1 MLERKAPTLHLF
13 EQQLDAGKTLFGEL
27 AKKIRS
33 KKAILLEEKLFFFQL
48 FLELIGKIHFE
59 EKKLSLKL
67 FSPFDQL
74 YRNLKLVHHVRLINK
89 VYESH
94 SINFKESLVDYKQD
108 LDEDK
113 KRVYTDLFD
122 TILSA
127 PIKIWEDLYLS
138 VYPFARQLTPFQVNT
153 GSTQLINEEI
163 DFSHF
168 DAKNELD
175 PLSIKDIYEGLN
187 KIIAIENIR
196 TSMGLNPI
204 FTDDV
209 HKKINLLSQQLYD
222 WYQNHLFF
230 QHFSHFLRDKETVDK
245 RYLHLLKTVK
255 KNHKGLTTGVVTQSV
270 HLFTRVLH

>member
-1 MLERKAPTLHLF
+1 MLEKKAPTLLLF

-74 YRNLKLVHHVRLINK
+74 YRNLKLVHHVRLITD

-94 SINFKESLVDYKQD
+94 TANFNEPLFDYKQD

-113 KRVYTDLFD
+113 KRVYTELFD

-138 VYPFARQLTPFQVNT
+138 VYPFARQLTAFQVNT

-175 PLSIKDIYEGLN
+175 PVSIKDIYEGLN

-209 HKKINLLSQQLYD
+209 HKKANLLSQKLYN

-230 QHFSHFLRDKETVDK
+230 QHFSHFLRDKENVDR
-245 RYLHLLKTVK
+245 RYLHVLKTVK
-255 KNHKGLTTGVVTQSV
+255 KNHKGLTTDVVTQSV
-270 HLFTRVLH
+270 HLFTQVLH

>member
-1 MLERKAPTLHLF
+1 MLERKAPTLLLF

-33 KKAILLEEKLFFFQL
+33 KKAIHLEEKLFFYQL

-67 FSPFDQL
+67 FSSFDQL
-74 YRNLKLVHHVRLINK
+74 YRNLKLVHHVRIINDL
-89 VYESH
+89 YESQR
-94 SINFKESLVDYKQD
+94 INLNEPLTDYKQD

-113 KRVYTDLFD
+113 KRVYTELFD

-138 VYPFARQLTPFQVNT
+138 VYPFVRELTPFQVNT
-153 GSTQLINEEI
+153 ATTQIINEEV

-175 PLSIKDIYEGLN
+175 PISIKDIYEGLN

-204 FTDDV
+204 FTDAV
-209 HKKINLLSQQLYD
+209 HKKINLLSRQLYD

-230 QHFSHFLRDKETVDK
+230 QHFSHFLREKETVDK
-245 RYLHLLKTVK
+245 KHLQLLKTIK
-255 KNHKGLTTGVVTQSV
+255 KNHKRLTTDVATQSV
-270 HLFTRVLH
+270 YLFTQVLH

>member
-1 MLERKAPTLHLF
+1 MLERKAPTLRLF
-13 EQQLDAGKTLFGEL
+13 EHQLDAGKTLFGEL
-27 AKKIRS
+27 AKKIDS
-33 KKAILLEEKLFFFQL
+33 KKAILLEEKLFSFQL

-74 YRNLKLVHHVRLINK
+74 YRDLKLVHHVRLITD
-89 VYESH
+89 VYERH
-94 SINFKESLVDYKQD
+94 RMNFNEPFADYKQD

-138 VYPFARQLTPFQVNT
+138 VYPFIRQLTPFQVNT
-153 GSTQLINEEI
+153 ASTQLINEEI

-175 PLSIKDIYEGLN
+175 SISIKDIYEGLN

-209 HKKINLLSQQLYD
+209 HKKIDFLSQKLYD

-245 RYLHLLKTVK
+245 RYLHLLKTIK
-255 KNHKGLTTGVVTQSV
+255 KDHKGLTTGVITQSV

>member
-13 EQQLDAGKTLFGEL
+13 ERQLDAGKTLFGEL

-33 KKAILLEEKLFFFQL
+33 KKAILLEEKLFFLQL

-74 YRNLKLVHHVRLINK
+74 YRNLKLVHHVRLITDA
-89 VYESH
+89 YESH
-94 SINFKESLVDYKQD
+94 HIGITEPFTDYRQA

-113 KRVYTDLFD
+113 KSVYSKLFD

-127 PIKIWEDLYLS
+127 PLNIWEELYLS
-138 VYPFARQLTPFQVNT
+138 VYPFVRQLTPFQINT
-153 GSTQLINEEI
+153 ASTQLINEEI
-163 DFSHF
+163 GFSHF

-175 PLSIKDIYEGLN
+175 PISIKDIYEGLN
-187 KIIAIENIR
+187 KIIALENVR
-196 TSMGLNPI
+196 TSIGLNPI

-209 HKKINLLSQQLYD
+209 HKKINLLSHQLYD
-222 WYQNHLFF
+222 WYQNHLFL
-230 QHFSHFLRDKETVDK
+230 QHFSYFLRDKETVDK
-245 RYLHLLKTVK
+245 RYIQLLKAIK
-255 KNHKGLTTGVVTQSV
+255 KNHKGLTNEVVTQSV

>member
-1 MLERKAPTLHLF
+1 MLERKAPTLLLF
-13 EQQLDAGKTLFGEL
+13 EQQLDAGKTLFAEL
-27 AKKIRS
+27 AKKVRS
-33 KKAILLEEKLFFFQL
+33 KKAIQLEEKLFFYQL

-67 FSPFDQL
+67 FSSFDQL
-74 YRNLKLVHHVRLINK
+74 YRNLKLVHHVRLITDA
-89 VYESH
+89 YGIH
-94 SINFKESLVDYKQD
+94 STNFNDPFTDYKQD

-113 KRVYTDLFD
+113 KRVNAELFD

-138 VYPFARQLTPFQVNT
+138 VYPFVRQLTSFQVNT
-153 GSTQLINEEI
+153 ASTQLINEEV

-175 PLSIKDIYEGLN
+175 SISIKDIYEGLN

-204 FTDDV
+204 FTDEV
-209 HKKINLLSQQLYD
+209 HKKINTLSNQLYD
-222 WYQNHLFF
+222 WYQNHLFY

-245 RYLHLLKTVK
+245 RYLQLLKTVK
-255 KNHKGLTTGVVTQSV
+255 KNQKGLTAEVVTQSV

>member
-33 KKAILLEEKLFFFQL
+33 KKAILLEEKLFFYQL

-74 YRNLKLVHHVRLINK
+74 YRNLKLVHHVRLITDA
-89 VYESH
+89 YEES
-94 SINFKESLVDYKQD
+94 SIDFNGAFTEYKQD

-113 KRVYTDLFD
+113 KRIYTELFD
-122 TILSA
+122 TVLSA

-138 VYPFARQLTPFQVNT
+138 VYPFIRQLTPFQVNT
-153 GSTQLINEEI
+153 ASTQLINEEV

-175 PLSIKDIYEGLN
+175 PISIKDIYESLN

-196 TSMGLNPI
+196 TSMGLNPV

-209 HKKINLLSQQLYD
+209 HKKINLLSHQLYD

-230 QHFSHFLRDKETVDK
+230 QHFSHFLREKETVDK
-245 RYLHLLKTVK
+245 RYLHLLKTIK
-255 KNHKGLTTGVVTQSV
+255 KNHKGLTAGVVTQSV
-270 HLFTRVLH
+270 YLFTKVLH